1 MAGTIT
7 STLIGTV
14 EAKVMFTKPPEE
26 GDENLKA
33 HITYHDF
40 CSFNWTNS
48 NMQGRAMGLCNRKMF
63 LKDTSKE
70 LISVLNY
77 LFYSY

>member
-33 HITYHDF
+33 HITYRDF
-40 CSFNWTNS
+40 CSFN
-48 NMQGRAMGLCNRKMF
+48 
-63 LKDTSKE
+63 
-70 LISVLNY
+70 
-77 LFYSY
+77 